1 MRLWQT
7 LRQFYRVVAA
17 TDIDLISAGVAFYAM
32 FSVFPAI
39 AALVAIFGLV
49 ADPVVIRDQLELL
62 HDVIPLDAFEL
73 IAAQV
78 DGLLTAGSGTLGWA
92 TTVSMA
98 IALWSSRAGVGA
110 IIRGLNQN
118 NGTPARHGVIHFVA
132 VIVLTLSLIAVAL
145 VSLAMVVVAPIVV
158 AFVPIAREWG
168 GTIEVIRWGVALF
181 VLLAALGILYRYG
194 PNVPRVRRVSILSP
208 GAVLAVVLWL
218 GASWGFS
225 YYLTNFGNYNR
236 IYGSLGAI
244 MALLMWLY
252 ITSFLVLLGAAWNL
266 AVQRLSD
273 GAD

>member
-49 ADPVVIRDQLELL
+49 ADPVVIRDQLDLL
-62 HDVIPLDAFEL
+62 HDVIPLDAFDL

-78 DGLLTAGSGTLGWA
+78 DVLLKAGSGTLGWA
-92 TTVSMA
+92 TVVSMA

-110 IIRGLNQN
+110 IIRGLNQI
-118 NGTPARHGVIHFVA
+118 NGTPARHGVIHFFA

-158 AFVPIAREWG
+158 AFVPVAREWG

>member
-49 ADPVVIRDQLELL
+49 ADPVVIRDQLDLL
-62 HDVIPLDAFEL
+62 HDVIPLDAFDL

-78 DGLLTAGSGTLGWA
+78 DALLKAGSGTLGWA
-92 TTVSMA
+92 TVVSMA

-110 IIRGLNQN
+110 IIRGLNQI
-118 NGTPARHGVIHFVA
+118 NGTPARHGVIHFFA

-158 AFVPIAREWG
+158 AFVPVAREWG